1 MLLDKIKADQ
11 LAARKAGDKL
21 TATLLTTLLGEA
33 SPAGNATVTDDDV
46 IKVIRK
52 FIKNNTETLA
62 AIKPTSSNAARLL
75 GENATL
81 NGYLPAVFNEAD
93 IAALIAELNTQN
105 IGQIMGACKKKANEE
120 GKIFDGALV
129 QKVMK
134 GTK

>member
-11 LAARKAGDKL
+11 LAARKSGDK
-21 TATLLTTLLGEA
+21 ANAVLLTTLLGEA

-62 AIKPTSSNAARLL
+62 AIEPTSSNAARLL
-75 GENATL
+75 GENITL
-81 NGYLPAVFNEAD
+81 NGYLPDVFDETD
-93 IAALIAELNTQN
+93 IKETIAELNTQN
-105 IGQIMGACKKKANEE
+105 IGQIMGACKKKATES